1 MNLSSWNVM
10 PDLAQIIF
18 PGVFDERQGK
28 RKMEF
33 F

>member
-1 MNLSSWNVM
+1 M